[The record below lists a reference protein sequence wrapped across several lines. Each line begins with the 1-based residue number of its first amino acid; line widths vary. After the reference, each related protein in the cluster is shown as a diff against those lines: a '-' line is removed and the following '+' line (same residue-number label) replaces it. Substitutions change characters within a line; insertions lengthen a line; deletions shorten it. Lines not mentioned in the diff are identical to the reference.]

1 MNSQNTHKGDQLS
14 PETEALFADMRSTL
28 VEETQP
34 IEIEEETLVEEP
46 VIVEEETQAPPSP
59 SKNDVPT
66 PDRQSFSNDQVP
78 PRPPNRNPSAAER
91 LRKAP
96 IRVGLLVWSSI
107 LIIVGLIMM
116 IAGLSMAASMQVLL
130 VGAFAVA
137 GLVFLSLAVTTAGK
151 GQTPAAGTQPRP

>member
-1 MNSQNTHKGDQLS
+1 MNSQNTRKDDQLS

-28 VEETQP
+28 TEETQP
-34 IEIEEETLVEEP
+34 IEIEEETL
-46 VIVEEETQAPPSP
+46 VEEETQAPPSP

-107 LIIVGLIMM
+107 LIIVGLIMT
-116 IAGLSMAASMQVLL
+116 IAGLSMAASMQALL
-130 VGAFAVA
+130 VGAFAVE